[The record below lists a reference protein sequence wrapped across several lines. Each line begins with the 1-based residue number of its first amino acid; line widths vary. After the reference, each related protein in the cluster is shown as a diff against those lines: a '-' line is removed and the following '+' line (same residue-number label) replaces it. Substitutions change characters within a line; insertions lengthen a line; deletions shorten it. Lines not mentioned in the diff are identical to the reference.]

1 MKLSRFEA
9 VSGENGAIKLLIM
22 FVASRNAKPLKLSE
36 DLHLNEH
43 KDEIDRG
50 A

>member
-9 VSGENGAIKLLIM
+9 VSGENGAIKQLIM
-22 FVASRNAKPLKLSE
+22 FAASRNAKPLKLSE

>member
-1 MKLSRFEA
+1 M
-9 VSGENGAIKLLIM
+9 KLLIM
-22 FVASRNAKPLKLSE
+22 FVASRNAKPLKLLE